1 MDGVVGQL
9 YHNYSNILA
18 NRGPFVEHAV
28 FRTPATLPLR
38 PNPSRGRKRVFCS
51 STVCGN
57 QLLLAGADNHTFQ
70 SSANRA
76 LTAGRGRIEFDP
88 VVGHHLASI
97 ERGITR
103 AHDLP
108 AQPPFHHSP
117 VLALLAGGKG
127 RRPVTSD
134 VCDARHAARYLK
146 ACGAVPDEIARMETA
161 VRSVLVENR
170 HQFINSKISIQR
182 MGGLR
187 VARWMCDDFQLYRVG
202 GFQGLARW
210 CVALMGFAVD
220 NGEASGKIFR
230 QRADAPLLLQNCRR
244 IVETLNSHLFLQ
256 LAVSA
261 SASIYQTGPGIC
273 PPGNVTGT
281 SFSL

>member
-1 MDGVVGQL
+1 
-9 YHNYSNILA
+9 A

-70 SSANRA
+70 SSANGA

-88 VVGHHLASI
+88 VVGHHLAAI

-127 RRPVTSD
+127 RRPVSSD
-134 VCDARHAARYLK
+134 VGCYRDWTRDLK
-146 ACGAVPDEIARMETA
+146 AGGAVPENVGRMETT
-161 VRSVLVENR
+161 V
-170 HQFINSKISIQR
+170 
-182 MGGLR
+182 
-187 VARWMCDDFQLYRVG
+187 
-202 GFQGLARW
+202 
-210 CVALMGFAVD
+210 
-220 NGEASGKIFR
+220 
-230 QRADAPLLLQNCRR
+230 P
-244 IVETLNSHLFLQ
+244 
-256 LAVSA
+256 
-261 SASIYQTGPGIC
+261 
-273 PPGNVTGT
+273 
-281 SFSL
+281 